1 MSLGIVQHSPT
12 QFDSPLYR
20 YLAQESD
27 LDFVVYYYGSSGSET
42 KEDLEIGRPVGWGSA
57 SNCGYSARFW
67 LDVSPL
73 QFANRVVESKHD
85 LVIVSGYS
93 HAHALCTAIV
103 GKLKGNPVG
112 LRSDNVLPARPP
124 KNLKWL
130 LKSLAYPS
138 LFKLYSTA
146 HPVGQQAGEYL
157 KRFGFKESSLF
168 CFPYGVNHQWFARES
183 SIHRGELE
191 RLRISWG
198 LPPNARVVCG
208 VIKFSEREDPLTL
221 VKAYLRAR
229 EELPELALLLVGDGP
244 LKGVVQEAAG
254 KQLGKGIILTG
265 YLNYSVLPSVYAAS
279 DLFVHTARGAWEVSV
294 NEALACG
301 LPVVASDQVGS
312 VNELVIPNRL
322 GRSFKYGD
330 VDDLARC
337 IMCVLKDAELLERAS
352 KQGME
357 SLVKWDYPATAT
369 RLQAALEFAKNA

>member
-1 MSLGIVQHSPT
+1 
-12 QFDSPLYR
+12 
-20 YLAQESD
+20 
-27 LDFVVYYYGSSGSET
+27 
-42 KEDLEIGRPVGWGSA
+42 
-57 SNCGYSARFW
+57 
-67 LDVSPL
+67 
-73 QFANRVVESKHD
+73 
-85 LVIVSGYS
+85 
-93 HAHALCTAIV
+93 
-103 GKLKGNPVG
+103 
-112 LRSDNVLPARPP
+112 
-124 KNLKWL
+124 
-130 LKSLAYPS
+130 
-138 LFKLYSTA
+138 
-146 HPVGQQAGEYL
+146 
-157 KRFGFKESSLF
+157 
-168 CFPYGVNHQWFARES
+168 
-183 SIHRGELE
+183 
-191 RLRISWG
+191 
-198 LPPNARVVCG
+198 